1 MRQLDP
7 YIISIREFMEQNEVD
22 KRKYVRSL
30 FTILC
35 VRTIIKIFEFYIPFI
50 QVLAVQNKDL
60 KKCCKKFPL
69 I

>member
-22 KRKYVRSL
+22 KRKYVSRPL
-30 FTILC
+30 IFC

>member
-22 KRKYVRSL
+22 KRKYVSRPL
-30 FTILC
+30 IFC

-50 QVLAVQNKDL
+50 QVLAV
-60 KKCCKKFPL
+60 
-69 I
+69 

>member
-1 MRQLDP
+1 MFP
-7 YIISIREFMEQNEVD
+7 G
-22 KRKYVRSL
+22 
-30 FTILC
+30 THLC